1 MSYDD
6 NIGENYDKI
15 HSIYSDIVKSDT
27 DILKKPKTKSKIED
41 FLVYLFDWK
50 FVFFFL
56 FTVIVLFTIASNE
69 IRKLL
74 IKFKLYDVYGTDMIS
89 FFIYGIIINMFI
101 GLFILTF
108 YFYKKKIIGSKGPR
122 GNIGDKGLQGKND
135 YCDICTIKPQRIKRS
150 KNLEE
155 TVLVD
160 EPENLELLNK
170 EKKGW
175 TKTDV
180 NINIGDS
187 KFCKNCKNKSY
198 IYHPDIKYHN
208 GVIGNFDIKN
218 QHIDSLQFLYKDIN
232 NETKLHGGKSGVWGK
247 SKDQATN
254 IKEIICPQNSAIYK
268 IDSMY
273 LTSNP
278 ERNATINGIK
288 IYCKDIISN
297 KEVEIEHDI
306 IGVEYD
312 SNSNIYKSSSI
323 QCKDISYN
331 DKNINGFFSNLS
343 AKFED
348 KINEI
353 SFKKCNYYYK

>member
-122 GNIGDKGLQGKND
+122 GNIGDIDEIAGGRLSGR
-135 YCDICTIKPQRIKRS
+135 YWRS
-150 KNLEE
+150 
-155 TVLVD
+155 
-160 EPENLELLNK
+160 
-170 EKKGW
+170 G
-175 TKTDV
+175 
-180 NINIGDS
+180 GDS
-187 KFCKNCKNKSY
+187 G
-198 IYHPDIKYHN
+198 DI
-208 GVIGNFDIKN
+208 G
-218 QHIDSLQFLYKDIN
+218 
-232 NETKLHGGKSGVWGK
+232 
-247 SKDQATN
+247 
-254 IKEIICPQNSAIYK
+254 
-268 IDSMY
+268 
-273 LTSNP
+273 
-278 ERNATINGIK
+278 
-288 IYCKDIISN
+288 
-297 KEVEIEHDI
+297 
-306 IGVEYD
+306 EYGRR
-312 SNSNIYKSSSI
+312 ILCI
-323 QCKDISYN
+323 
-331 DKNINGFFSNLS
+331 
-343 AKFED
+343 
-348 KINEI
+348 
-353 SFKKCNYYYK
+353 